1 VTPVSNVKVTVSS
14 KVQAAALAVILGL
27 LAFWSGLGMAARSYP
42 SEYDWRYM
50 TISSLLYQDRN
61 PHGYGWGRTGLVI
74 CGICGLYWVLKE
86 VRGRRLTVSSLAA
99 GYGCMGLCG
108 LLSSPL
114 LGIPKLHE
122 VLALTAFIALS
133 VGVTRLSGTALL
145 RLVHAVPAGRHR
157 AYALAVAS
165 LPLLP
170 VVLAA
175 AAETHAART
184 HLPWVSLAWR
194 ARGLPVYWSFA
205 FWEWLACAIYT
216 AFLLWLALVA
226 RTSDPPQRYR
236 PSASGQ
242 RWGRQGR

>member
-1 VTPVSNVKVTVSS
+1 VSS
-14 KVQAAALAVILGL
+14 KVQAAALAAILGL
-27 LAFWSGLGMAARSYP
+27 LAFWTGLGMAARSYP

-61 PHGYGWGRTGLVI
+61 PHGYGWGRAGLVI
-74 CGICGLYWVLKE
+74 CGICGLYWVLRD
-86 VRGRRLTVSSLAA
+86 VRGQGLGASSLAA
-99 GYGCMGLCG
+99 GYGCMAICG
-108 LLSSPL
+108 LLLSPL

-133 VGVTRLSGTALL
+133 VGVTRLSGAALL
-145 RLVHAVPAGRHR
+145 RRMHAGRAGRHR

-170 VVLAA
+170 VVLTAA
-175 AAETHAART
+175 AQAYAART

-216 AFLLWLALVA
+216 AFLLWLALGA
-226 RTSDPPQRYR
+226 RTSDSPQRYR
-236 PSASGQ
+236 P
-242 RWGRQGR
+242 

>member
-1 VTPVSNVKVTVSS
+1 VSS
-14 KVQAAALAVILGL
+14 KVQAAALAPVLGL
-27 LAFWSGLGMAARSYP
+27 LAFWTGLGMAARSYP

-61 PHGYGWGRTGLVI
+61 PHGYGWGRAGLVT
-74 CGICGLYWVLKE
+74 CGICGLYWVLRD
-86 VRGRRLTVSSLAA
+86 VRGHGLTASSLAA
-99 GYGCMGLCG
+99 GYSCMALCG
-108 LLSSPL
+108 LLSPPL

-133 VGVTRLSGTALL
+133 VGVTRLSGAALL
-145 RLVHAVPAGRHR
+145 RRMHAVRAGRQR

-170 VVLAA
+170 VLLTAA
-175 AAETHAART
+175 AQAYAAHT

-216 AFLLWLALVA
+216 AFLLWLALGA
-226 RTSDPPQRYR
+226 RTSDAPQRYR
-236 PSASGQ
+236 P
-242 RWGRQGR
+242 